1 MEKIFWKESVD
12 STLTWAKEEAKKSV
26 GKELD
31 KALFVADEQ
40 TAGKGRLGRVWTSV
54 PGENIYMTLLLMQ
67 PEVRAENASSLTLV
81 MGLSV
86 AEAVEK
92 MTGITAGIKWPNDIV
107 LSKKKICGILT
118 EMQIKEQKPEFIMIG
133 VGINVNQKEFQEELR
148 DKATS
153 VFLETGEKTSRE
165 DLISKVT
172 ACFWKNYEIFLKT
185 QDLSLLKEDYE
196 RRLLN
201 NNQQVRILEK
211 GTETIGTARGITDS
225 GELLIEDLNGEI
237 RKVFSGEVSVRGLY
251 SYV

>member
-1 MEKIFWKESVD
+1 MEKIFWTESVD

-31 KALFVADEQ
+31 GALFVANEQ

-86 AEAVEK
+86 AEAVEE
-92 MTGITAGIKWPNDIV
+92 MAGIDAGIKWPNDIV

-118 EMQIKEQKPEFIMIG
+118 EMQMKEQKPDFIMIG

-148 DKATS
+148 NKATS
-153 VFLETGEKTSRE
+153 VFLETGKEMSRE
-165 DLISKVT
+165 ELVTKVT
-172 ACFWKNYEIFLKT
+172 ACFWKNYELFLKT
-185 QDLSLLKEDYE
+185 QNLKALKEEYE
-196 RRLLN
+196 KRLLN
-201 NNQQVRILEK
+201 KNQQVRILEK
-211 GTETIGTARGITDS
+211 GTETIGTARGITDT
-225 GELLIEDLNGEI
+225 GELLVEDLQGKV

>member
-1 MEKIFWKESVD
+1 MEKIFWKSSVD
-12 STLTWAKEEAKKSV
+12 STLIWAKEEAKKSV
-26 GKELD
+26 GKGRD
-31 KALFVADEQ
+31 RALFVADEQ

-54 PGENIYMTLLLMQ
+54 PGENIYMTLLLMR
-67 PEVRAENASSLTLV
+67 PEVRIENASSLTLV

-86 AEAVEK
+86 AEAVE
-92 MTGITAGIKWPNDIV
+92 GVVGVTAGIKWPNDIV
-107 LSKKKICGILT
+107 LSGKKICGILT

-153 VFLETGEKTSRE
+153 VFLETGRELSRE
-165 DLISKVT
+165 NLIEKV
-172 ACFWKNYEIFLKT
+172 AECFWKNYDIFLKT

-196 RRLLN
+196 KRLLN
-201 NNQQVRILEK
+201 KNQQVRILEK
-211 GTETIGTARGITDS
+211 ATETIGTARGITDT
-225 GELLIEDLNGEI
+225 GELLVEDLKGEM

>member
-12 STLTWAKEEAKKSV
+12 STLPWAKEEAKKSG

-31 KALFVADEQ
+31 GALFVANEQ

-86 AEAVEK
+86 AEAVEE
-92 MTGITAGIKWPNDIV
+92 MAGIDAGIKWPNDIV

-118 EMQIKEQKPEFIMIG
+118 EMQMKEQKPDFIMIG
-133 VGINVNQKEFQEELR
+133 VGINVNQREFQEELR
-148 DKATS
+148 NKATS
-153 VFLETGEKTSRE
+153 VFLETGKEMSRE
-165 DLISKVT
+165 ELVAKVT
-172 ACFWKNYEIFLKT
+172 ACFWKNYELFLKT
-185 QDLSLLKEDYE
+185 QNLKALKEEYE
-196 RRLLN
+196 KRLLN
-201 NNQQVRILEK
+201 KNQQVRILEK
-211 GTETIGTARGITDS
+211 GTETIGTARGITDT
-225 GELLIEDLNGEI
+225 GELLVEDLQGKV

>member
-31 KALFVADEQ
+31 GALFVANEQ

-86 AEAVEK
+86 AEAVEE
-92 MTGITAGIKWPNDIV
+92 MAGIDAGIKWPNDIV
-107 LSKKKICGILT
+107 LSDT
-118 EMQIKEQKPEFIMIG
+118 
-133 VGINVNQKEFQEELR
+133 
-148 DKATS
+148 
-153 VFLETGEKTSRE
+153 
-165 DLISKVT
+165 
-172 ACFWKNYEIFLKT
+172 
-185 QDLSLLKEDYE
+185 
-196 RRLLN
+196 
-201 NNQQVRILEK
+201 
-211 GTETIGTARGITDS
+211 
-225 GELLIEDLNGEI
+225 GELLVEDLQGKV

>member
-1 MEKIFWKESVD
+1 MKNVFWKASVD
-12 STLTWAKEEAKKSV
+12 STLTWAKEEAKKSA

-31 KALFVADEQ
+31 GALFVADEQ

-54 PGENIYMTLLLMQ
+54 PGKNIYMTLLLMQ
-67 PEVRAENASSLTLV
+67 PEVRVENASSLTLV

-86 AEAVEK
+86 AEAIEE

-107 LSKKKICGILT
+107 LSGKKICGILT
-118 EMQIKEQKPEFIMIG
+118 EMQIKKQKPEIIMIG
-133 VGINVNQKEFQEELR
+133 VGINVNQKEFQEELK

-153 VFLETGEKTSRE
+153 VFLETGRVLSRE
-165 DLISKVT
+165 KLVEKVT
-172 ACFWKNYEIFLKT
+172 ECFWKNYEIFLKT

-196 RRLLN
+196 KRLLN
-201 NNQQVRILEK
+201 KNQQVRILEK
-211 GTETIGTARGITDS
+211 GTETIGTARGITHM
-225 GELLIEDLNGEI
+225 GELLVEDLQGEV